1 MDKISTPVKNDQI
14 FTPISL
20 MNPNLY
26 SLFSQNVL
34 LKEQSPN
41 NSQKQNNFISPQK
54 QISKNNTKKNNII
67 EISLINLLN
76 AISDIKSKN
85 INQSI
90 IQNQNENLI
99 LNSTPKK
106 EISEKNESISSD
118 SEKQEDSYA
127 VMELL
132 TQKTKRNQKY
142 CNACPHHNAPHY
154 AKGMCSNCYHSR
166 GRKKKP
172 WKCPHLN
179 KFHYAHGL
187 CQNCYQMKYMKK
199 QNDDGIKIVQSS
211 SNLDFEELS
220 NNSIDE
226 IKEKIDSGIKKGK
239 SKSKSKRHSKK
250 KLINN

>member
-14 FTPISL
+14 FTPITL

-26 SLFSQNVL
+26 YKSLFNQNVL
-34 LKEQSPN
+34 LREQSPN
-41 NSQKQNNFISPQK
+41 NSQKKNNFISPQK
-54 QISKNNTKKNNII
+54 QISKNNSKKNNII

-90 IQNQNENLI
+90 NQNSN

-226 IKEKIDSGIKKGK
+226 IKEKSDFGNKKGK

-250 KLINN
+250 KLLNN

>member
-1 MDKISTPVKNDQI
+1 MNRMDKLSTPAKDEQI
-14 FTPISL
+14 FTPLTL
-20 MNPNLY
+20 MSPGLY
-26 SLFSQNVL
+26 YNTLLNQNIL
-34 LKEQSPN
+34 LQEQASV
-41 NSQKQNNFISPQK
+41 NSKNINNFNSPQPK
-54 QISKNNTKKNNII
+54 NISKNNSSI
-67 EISLINLLN
+67 EISLISLLN
-76 AISDIKSKN
+76 AISDLKNKNSNTNSNSVSKN
-85 INQSI
+85 
-90 IQNQNENLI
+90 ENS
-99 LNSTPKK
+99 N
-106 EISEKNESISSD
+106 KNDSYSSD
-118 SEKQEDSYA
+118 SEKKGDSYA

-220 NNSIDE
+220 NNSFDD
-226 IKEKIDSGIKKGK
+226 IKEKNDSVVKRGK
-239 SKSKSKRHSKK
+239 SNSVRHPKK
-250 KLINN
+250 NY

>member
-1 MDKISTPVKNDQI
+1 MDYLSTPVKESQV
-14 FTPISL
+14 FSPSPIAI

-26 SLFSQNVL
+26 YNSLLAQNLPITQHFPNKSQND
-34 LKEQSPN
+34 
-41 NSQKQNNFISPQK
+41 NNFNLSKSKSPK
-54 QISKNNTKKNNII
+54 SKPL
-67 EISLINLLN
+67 EISLISLLN
-76 AISDIKSKN
+76 AISDLKGKSSSSDSNSTSKKGVSN
-85 INQSI
+85 IND
-90 IQNQNENLI
+90 
-99 LNSTPKK
+99 
-106 EISEKNESISSD
+106 SESSD
-118 SEKQEDSYA
+118 SEKQGDSYA

-132 TQKTKRNQKY
+132 SQKTKRNQKY

-199 QNDDGIKIVQSS
+199 QNNDGLKLPHSN

-220 NNSIDE
+220 NTIEE
-226 IKEKIDSGIKKGK
+226 IMEKSESVNKKGK
-239 SKSKSKRHSKK
+239 IKKNRHSKK
-250 KLINN
+250 NIN